1 MERGLLLSGLM
12 SGRTGRV
19 SLFRR
24 VALAVSARRQRI
36 ALARLDDR
44 LLDDAGID
52 PDAAAAEARRAVW
65 DVPVTWLR

>member
-24 VALAVSARRQRI
+24 VALAATAAGVPLTGKAAI
-36 ALARLDDR
+36 LVGLAFVLGATLLFRLR
-44 LLDDAGID
+44 TAQS
-52 PDAAAAEARRAVW
+52 
-65 DVPVTWLR
+65 